1 MSYVN
6 CEHLNSSIHYLAF
19 SAAVVQY
26 TLPTVEVSSN
36 YHLLKCLV
44 CWTFQKCWYVFA
56 QSSLFRLRKAVCLVF
71 K

>member
-19 SAAVVQY
+19 SAAVFQY
-26 TLPTVEVSSN
+26 TFPKVEVSSS
-36 YHLLKCLV
+36 YHLLKCPV
-44 CWTFQKCWYVFA
+44 CWTFQKCLYVFA
-56 QSSLFRLRKAVCLVF
+56 QSGLFRLRKAVGLLF